1 MQYWN
6 IFSRIWME
14 NECVVK
20 KLTSNTQKGQDTK
33 PVIVEILVVPLF
45 EMPEDQIEEVDLV
58 TVADDP
64 IVVTG
69 DHITLE

>member
-1 MQYWN
+1 
-6 IFSRIWME
+6 ME

-20 KLTSNTQKGQDTK
+20 KLTSNTQKDQDTK

-45 EMPEDQIEEVDLV
+45 EMPEDQIEEVDHV
-58 TVADDP
+58 TDVDDP
-64 IVVTG
+64 IVVTD

>member
-1 MQYWN
+1 
-6 IFSRIWME
+6 ME

-20 KLTSNTQKGQDTK
+20 KLTSNTQKDQDTK

-45 EMPEDQIEEVDLV
+45 EMPEDQIEEVDHV
-58 TVADDP
+58 TDADDP
-64 IVVTG
+64 IVVTD